1 MQTICRLSS
10 YSFPAFYGGFA
21 LRRPM
26 NCYQNSFVATR
37 KLWAPPPAS
46 RGGVYTCAAR
56 GLLHTEGK
64 NLHSRIFPRVILIP
78 EISDDEGEAALTL
91 DVTYEVVTEIFS
103 CHLRHGI
110 FARENFRTSGSGFRG
125 HLKRIGLS
133 KSSLSSSLFCSRCS
147 GTEDKLRKPL
157 KKLNR
162 SL

>member
-1 MQTICRLSS
+1 
-10 YSFPAFYGGFA
+10 
-21 LRRPM
+21 M

-103 CHLRHGI
+103 CHLQAPTRDFSREKT
-110 FARENFRTSGSGFRG
+110 FARLAQAS
-125 HLKRIGLS
+125 
-133 KSSLSSSLFCSRCS
+133 
-147 GTEDKLRKPL
+147 EDI
-157 KKLNR
+157 
-162 SL
+162 

>member
-1 MQTICRLSS
+1 MQTICRRSS

-110 FARENFRTSGSGFRG
+110 FRERKLSHVWLRLPRTFKTYRVVKI
-125 HLKRIGLS
+125 LVE
-133 KSSLSSSLFCSRCS
+133 LFLVLFPMFWYRRQV
-147 GTEDKLRKPL
+147 TKTF
-157 KKLNR
+157 KKVK
-162 SL
+162 